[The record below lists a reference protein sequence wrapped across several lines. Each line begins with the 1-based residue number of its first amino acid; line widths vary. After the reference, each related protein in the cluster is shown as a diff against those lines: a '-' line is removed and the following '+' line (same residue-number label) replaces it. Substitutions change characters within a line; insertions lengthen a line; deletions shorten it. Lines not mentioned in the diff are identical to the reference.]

1 MLPHVGCEG
10 SALGFIESNG
20 CVQPVVGR
28 VAVLP
33 KHFYPSNMRTTVFSL
48 LAGSLLVSAAWGQA
62 TTNPSAGSKKHGIA
76 DRSGQRMDNWWND
89 AVFYQVFVRSFK
101 DSEKGAI
108 ANDGVGDFA
117 GLIEKLD
124 YINDGDPNTTA
135 DLGATAIWLMPV
147 FEGPTYH
154 GYETS
159 DYYKIESE
167 HGTNEDFKRF
177 MAECKKRGIRVIL
190 DLVLNHT
197 SSQHPWF
204 KNAADPKD
212 PHHDWFVWSKDK
224 PVWKGPWNQDVWF
237 AARDA
242 GGRRSTGSGGPYFYG
257 IFSSHMP
264 DLNYRNPEVTK
275 EMNKVTEFWLKEFG
289 VDGYRLDAIRH
300 LVEDGAQQ
308 ENTPETHEWLRNW
321 HKYYKSVDPNAFT
334 VGEVWTDTATIAS
347 YVPDQLDTCFEFD
360 MSFATIDAVNNADA
374 KRIKDATL
382 NAWKAYP
389 RNQFCTF
396 LSNHDQTRVMTRFGD
411 DFSKA
416 KLAAA
421 LLFTQPGVPFMYYG
435 EELGIVGDK
444 PDENLRTPMQ
454 WTPESA
460 KAGFT
465 TGKPW
470 REANKD
476 AATKN
481 VQAQSPDPN
490 SLLSFYR
497 RLIRL
502 RRTNPAL
509 AKGDYTAL
517 EASDKSVYAFAR
529 TEGEQT
535 IIVVAN
541 LSDKP
546 VRGCRVRAGAGSFG
560 RVAPPRELL
569 QSGAAVHPDAPR
581 VVGKGGLA
589 EYVPVQQLAPRSVYV
604 LDVSGA
610 K

>member
-1 MLPHVGCEG
+1 MQKA
-10 SALGFIESNG
+10 AL
-20 CVQPVVGR
+20 
-28 VAVLP
+28 
-33 KHFYPSNMRTTVFSL
+33 SL
-48 LAGSLLVSAAWGQA
+48 LAGALISSLAFAQA
-62 TTNPSAGSKKHGIA
+62 TTNPATASKKPELA
-76 DRSGQRMDNWWND
+76 NRSDQRMDNWWND

-101 DSEKGAI
+101 DSDKGPL
-108 ANDGVGDFA
+108 ANDGIGDFA

-124 YINDGDPNTTA
+124 YLNDGDPNTTS
-135 DLGATAIWLMPV
+135 DLGVTAIWLMPV

-177 MAECKKRGIRVIL
+177 MSECKKRGIRVIL

-212 PHHDWFVWSKDK
+212 PHHDWYIWSKDK
-224 PVWKGPWNQDVWF
+224 PAWKGPWNQEVWF
-237 AARDA
+237 NAKDA
-242 GGRRSTGSGGPYFYG
+242 GGRQSTGGGGPFFYG

-275 EMNKVTEFWLKEFG
+275 EMNKVTEFWLKDYG

-300 LVEDGAQQ
+300 LLEDGAQQ
-308 ENTPETHEWLRNW
+308 ENVPETHEWLRNW
-321 HKYYKSVDPNAFT
+321 HKFYKSVDKNAFT

-360 MSFATIDAVNNADA
+360 MSFATIDAVNSGEA
-374 KRIKDATL
+374 KRIKDATV

-416 KLAAA
+416 RLAAS
-421 LLFTQPGVPFMYYG
+421 LLFTQPGIPFMYYG
-435 EELGIVGDK
+435 EELGVVGDK

-454 WTPESA
+454 WTGEA
-460 KAGFT
+460 TKAGFT
-465 TGKPW
+465 SGKPW
-470 REANKD
+470 RGANKD
-476 AATKN
+476 TATKN
-481 VQAQSPDPN
+481 VQAESSDPN
-490 SLLSFYR
+490 SLLNLYKS
-497 RLIRL
+497 LVRL
-502 RRTNPAL
+502 RQANPAL
-509 AKGDYTAL
+509 AKGDYTPL

-529 TEGEQT
+529 TEGNQT
-535 IIVVAN
+535 IIIVAN

-546 VRGCRVRAGAGSFG
+546 VQGCRIRAAAGSFG
-560 RVAPPRELL
+560 KVAPPRELL
-569 QSGAAVHPDAPR
+569 RSGAAINPAAPR
-581 VVGKGGLA
+581 VVGKGGIA
-589 EYVPVQQLAPRSVYV
+589 DYVPVNQLAPRSVYV
-604 LDVSGA
+604 LDVSG

>member
-1 MLPHVGCEG
+1 MQKA
-10 SALGFIESNG
+10 AL
-20 CVQPVVGR
+20 
-28 VAVLP
+28 L
-33 KHFYPSNMRTTVFSL
+33 L
-48 LAGSLLVSAAWGQA
+48 LAGAFISSLAIGQA
-62 TTNPSAGSKKHGIA
+62 TTNPAAASKKTELA
-76 DRSGQRMDNWWND
+76 DRSDQRMDNWWND
-89 AVFYQVFVRSFK
+89 SVFYQVFVRSFK
-101 DSEKGAI
+101 DSEKGPL
-108 ANDGVGDFA
+108 ANDGIGDFA

-124 YINDGDPNTTA
+124 YLNDGDPNTTS
-135 DLGATAIWLMPV
+135 DLGVTALWLMPV

-212 PHHDWFVWSKDK
+212 PHHDWFIWSKDK
-224 PVWKGPWNQDVWF
+224 PAWKGPWNQEVWF
-237 AARDA
+237 NAADA
-242 GGRRSTGSGGPYFYG
+242 GGRRSTVGGGGPYFYG

-264 DLNYRNPEVTK
+264 DLNYHNPEVTK
-275 EMNKVTEFWLKEFG
+275 EMNKVTEFWIKDYG

-300 LVEDGAQQ
+300 LVENGAQQ
-308 ENTPETHEWLRNW
+308 ENVPETHEWLRNW
-321 HKYYKSVDPNAFT
+321 HKFYKSIDKNAFT

-360 MSFATIDAVNNADA
+360 MSFATIDAVNAGDA
-374 KRIKDATL
+374 KRIKDATV

-416 KLAAA
+416 KLAAS
-421 LLFTQPGVPFMYYG
+421 LLFTQPGIPFMYYG
-435 EELGIVGDK
+435 EELGVVGDK

-454 WTPESA
+454 WNADAT

-465 TGKPW
+465 SGKPW
-470 REANKD
+470 RAANKD
-476 AATKN
+476 TATKN
-481 VQAQSPDPN
+481 VQAASSDPN
-490 SLLSFYR
+490 SLLNLYKT
-497 RLIRL
+497 LVRL
-502 RRTNPAL
+502 RQANPAL
-509 AKGDYTAL
+509 AKGEYTPL

-529 TEGEQT
+529 TEGNQT

-546 VRGCRVRAGAGSFG
+546 VQGCRIRAASGSFG
-560 RVAPPRELL
+560 KVGVPRELL
-569 QSGAAVHPDAPR
+569 QTGTAINPAAPR
-581 VVGKGGLA
+581 VVGKGGIA
-589 EYVPVQQLAPRSVYV
+589 DYVPVNQLAPRSVYV
-604 LDVSGA
+604 LDVSG

>member
-1 MLPHVGCEG
+1 MRI
-10 SALGFIESNG
+10 SALF
-20 CVQPVVGR
+20 
-28 VAVLP
+28 
-33 KHFYPSNMRTTVFSL
+33 L
-48 LAGSLLVSAAWGQA
+48 LAAGSISSLAFGQA
-62 TTNPSAGSKKHGIA
+62 TTNPASPSKPVQSGLKNRA
-76 DRSGQRMDNWWND
+76 DQRMDSWWND
-89 AVFYQVFVRSFK
+89 AIFYQVFVRSFK
-101 DSEKGAI
+101 DSEKGPL
-108 ANDGVGDFA
+108 ANDGIGDFA

-124 YINDGDPNTTA
+124 YINDGDPNTTT

-212 PHHDWFVWSKDK
+212 PHHDWFIWSKDK
-224 PVWKGPWNQDVWF
+224 PAWKGPWNQDVWF
-237 AARDA
+237 PARDA
-242 GGRRSTGSGGPYFYG
+242 GGRQSAGGGGPYFYG

-264 DLNYRNPEVTK
+264 DLNYRNPEVTQ
-275 EMNKVTEFWLKEFG
+275 EMDKVTEFWIKDYGL
-289 VDGYRLDAIRH
+289 DGYRLDAIRH
-300 LVEDGAQQ
+300 LVEDGPQQ
-308 ENTPETHEWLRNW
+308 ENTKETHEWLRNW
-321 HKYYKSVDPNAFT
+321 HKFYKSVNKDAFT

-347 YVPDQLDTCFEFD
+347 YVPDQLDTCFEFE
-360 MSFATIDAVNNADA
+360 MSFATIDAVNTADA
-374 KRIKDATL
+374 KRIKDATVH
-382 NAWKAYP
+382 AWAAYP

-396 LSNHDQTRVMTRFGD
+396 LSNHDQTRTMTRFGD

-416 KLAAA
+416 KLAAS
-421 LLFTQPGVPFMYYG
+421 LLFTQPGIPFMYYG

-444 PDENLRTPMQ
+444 PDENIRTPMQ
-454 WTPESA
+454 WTGDA
-460 KAGFT
+460 NAGFT

-470 REANKD
+470 RAANKD
-476 AATKN
+476 TTTKN
-481 VQAQSPDPN
+481 VQSESSDPN
-490 SLLSFYR
+490 SLLSLYR
-497 RLIRL
+497 KLTRL
-502 RRTNPAL
+502 RQSNPAL

-517 EASDKSVYAFAR
+517 DASDKSVYAFAR
-529 TEGEQT
+529 TEGKQT

-546 VRGCRVRAGAGSFG
+546 VQGCRIRAAAGSFAN
-560 RVAPPRELL
+560 VAPPRELL
-569 QSGAAVHPDAPR
+569 QVDASVNPAAPR

-589 EYVPVQQLAPRSVYV
+589 DYVPINQLASRSVYV
-604 LDVSGA
+604 LDVSGNQ
-610 K
+610 

>member
-1 MLPHVGCEG
+1 
-10 SALGFIESNG
+10 
-20 CVQPVVGR
+20 
-28 VAVLP
+28 
-33 KHFYPSNMRTTVFSL
+33 MRTTV
-48 LAGSLLVSAAWGQA
+48 LALIAGVSMACPAFGQA
-62 TTNPSAGSKKHGIA
+62 TTNPSSASKKPGLA
-76 DRSGQRMDNWWND
+76 DRSGERMDNWWNE

-101 DSEKGAI
+101 DSEQGPL
-108 ANDGVGDFA
+108 ANDGIGDFA

-124 YINDGDPNTTA
+124 YINDGDPNTTT
-135 DLGATAIWLMPV
+135 DLGATALWLMPV

-167 HGTNEDFKRF
+167 HGTNADFKRF
-177 MAECKKRGIRVIL
+177 LDECKKRGIRVIL

-212 PHHDWFVWSKDK
+212 PKHDWFIWSNSK
-224 PVWKGPWNQDVWF
+224 PAWKGPWNQEVWF
-237 AARDA
+237 NAADA
-242 GGRRSTGSGGPYFYG
+242 GGRRSTGGGGPYYYG

-275 EMNKVTEFWLKEFG
+275 EMCKVTEFWLKDYG

-300 LVEDGAQQ
+300 LIEDGQQQ
-308 ENTPETHEWLRNW
+308 ENTKETHDWLRNW
-321 HKYYKSVDPNAFT
+321 HTFYKSVNPTAFT

-360 MSFATIDAVNNADA
+360 VSFATIDAVNNADA
-374 KRIKDATL
+374 KRLRDATM

-411 DFSKA
+411 DFTKA
-416 KLAAA
+416 KLAAS
-421 LLFTQPGVPFMYYG
+421 LLFTQPGIPFMYYG
-435 EELGIVGDK
+435 EELGVVGDK

-454 WTPESA
+454 WTA
-460 KAGFT
+460 GANAGFT

-470 REANKD
+470 RAANAD
-476 AATKN
+476 ASTKN
-481 VQAQSPDPN
+481 VQAESSDPN
-490 SLLSFYR
+490 SLLSLYR

-502 RRTNPAL
+502 RRDNPAL

-529 TEGEQT
+529 TEGDQT
-535 IIVVAN
+535 IMVMAN

-546 VRGCRVRAGAGSFG
+546 VQGCRVRAASGPFAK
-560 RVAPPRELL
+560 VAPPRELL
-569 QSGAAVHPDAPR
+569 QTGAQINPAPPR
-581 VVGKGGLA
+581 VVGKGGIA
-589 EYVPVQQLAPRSVYV
+589 DYVPVNQLGPRSVYV
-604 LDVSGA
+604 LEISGT

>member
-1 MLPHVGCEG
+1 MRIGIL
-10 SALGFIESNG
+10 
-20 CVQPVVGR
+20 
-28 VAVLP
+28 AVLAGISVACP
-33 KHFYPSNMRTTVFSL
+33 VF
-48 LAGSLLVSAAWGQA
+48 GQA
-62 TTNPSAGSKKHGIA
+62 TTNPATASKRPGLA
-76 DRSGQRMDNWWND
+76 NRSDQRMDNWWND
-89 AVFYQVFVRSFK
+89 AIFYQVFVRSFK
-101 DSEKGAI
+101 DSGTGPL
-108 ANDGVGDFA
+108 ANDGIGDFA

-124 YINDGDPNTTA
+124 YINDGDPNTTT

-212 PHHDWFVWSKDK
+212 PHHDWFIWSKDK
-224 PVWKGPWNQDVWF
+224 PTWKGPWNQEVWF
-237 AARDA
+237 NATDA
-242 GGRRSTGSGGPYFYG
+242 GGRRSTGGGGPFYYG

-275 EMNKVTEFWLKEFG
+275 EMDKVTEFWLKDYG

-300 LVEDGAQQ
+300 LIEDGQQQ
-308 ENTPETHEWLRNW
+308 ENTKETHEWLRNW
-321 HKYYKSVDPNAFT
+321 HKFYKSVDPNAFT

-374 KRIKDATL
+374 KRLRDATV
-382 NAWKAYP
+382 NAWAAYP

-396 LSNHDQTRVMTRFGD
+396 LSNHDQTRSMTRFGD

-416 KLAAA
+416 KLAAS
-421 LLFTQPGVPFMYYG
+421 LLFTQPGIPFMYYG
-435 EELGIVGDK
+435 EELGVVGDK

-454 WTPESA
+454 WTGDASG
-460 KAGFT
+460 GFT
-465 TGKPW
+465 AGRAW
-470 REANKD
+470 RAANKD
-476 AATKN
+476 TATKN
-481 VQAQSPDPN
+481 VQAESSDPN
-490 SLLSFYR
+490 SLLSLYR
-497 RLIRL
+497 KLVRL
-502 RRTNPAL
+502 RQANPAL
-509 AKGDYTAL
+509 AKGDYTPL

-529 TEGEQT
+529 TEGDQT
-535 IIVVAN
+535 LIVVAN
-541 LSDKP
+541 LSDKS
-546 VRGCRVRAGAGSFG
+546 VQGCRIRAGSGSFAK
-560 RVAPPRELL
+560 VAPPRELL
-569 QSGAAVHPDAPR
+569 QTGAAINPAAPR
-581 VVGKGGLA
+581 VVGKGGMA
-589 EYVPVQQLAPRSVYV
+589 DYVPVNQLAPRSVYV